1 MDDPQ
6 LKLDNQICFPL
17 YSASRLITKLY
28 QPILSEWDLTYP
40 QYLVLLLLWEN
51 DGRKVSDLCNC
62 LLLETSTLTPLLKRM
77 EAKGYVTRTRSA
89 TDERTVL
96 IALTDKGKSFR
107 EIARDI
113 PERIVSSLQNDR
125 VTEADIV
132 HLKTTLAGIT
142 AVILQSESE

>member
-113 PERIVSSLQNDR
+113 PERIVGSLQNDR